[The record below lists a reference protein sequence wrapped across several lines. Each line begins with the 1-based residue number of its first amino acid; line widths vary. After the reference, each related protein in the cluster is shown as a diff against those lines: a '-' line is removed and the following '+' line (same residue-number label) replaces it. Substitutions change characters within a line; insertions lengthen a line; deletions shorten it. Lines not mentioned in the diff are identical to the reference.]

1 MYLFYL
7 DLFHCRQDQLTT
19 YYIDYDI
26 ESTVTRIMFVSNGQ
40 SEAHICLKIWKA
52 IKDDLYDAEDT
63 EQHLKYLLQGWKYNS
78 VAAPG
83 VHLGLAPIEFLGE
96 NIVQLGPLI
105 RKPTRDNVQPN
116 MKYALVMKRL
126 NEDWQ
131 LDKQLVAN
139 KIGTPKG
146 MKLLA
151 KKIARL
157 HKKFARIYRKLHISP
172 GIFGTYKALSTKL
185 ELNEKCFNRA
195 LDGLKEGGRNVEE
208 YREFMAVLKRGLTT
222 YADLFQQ
229 RFEQGYII
237 RCHGDL
243 KSTNLWVYP
252 SRFLGIKFRR
262 LLALDCVDFRDD
274 FSHIDTL
281 SDIAMLAVDI
291 EMHSLS
297 QVEENDDGAAKLAM
311 ARLFLATYLRAMCED
326 QHKVQ
331 PMLEYYMLEKSIVCA
346 FMSILYA
353 KDHTLGLQYLN
364 IARIHAD
371 LLQDLL
377 AWPKVIML

>member
-1 MYLFYL
+1 
-7 DLFHCRQDQLTT
+7 
-19 YYIDYDI
+19 
-26 ESTVTRIMFVSNGQ
+26 MFVSNEQ
-40 SEAHICLKIWKA
+40 SEAQICLKKWKA

-78 VAAPG
+78 FASPG

-116 MKYALVMKRL
+116 KKYALVMKRL
-126 NEDWQ
+126 DEDWQ
-131 LDKQLVAN
+131 LDKQLVTG
-139 KIGTPKG
+139 KLDTPQG
-146 MKLLA
+146 MKFLA

-157 HKKFARIYRKLHISP
+157 HKKFARIYRKLNSSP
-172 GIFGTYKALSTKL
+172 SIFGTYKALSTKL

-195 LDGLKEGGRNVEE
+195 LEGLKEGGLNVEE

-222 YADLFQQ
+222 YADFFQQ

-243 KSTNLWVYP
+243 KSTNLWICP
-252 SRFLGIKFRR
+252 SRFLGIKYRR

-274 FSHIDTL
+274 FSHIDAL
-281 SDIAMLAVDI
+281 SDVAMLAVDI
-291 EMHSLS
+291 EMHLLS
-297 QVEENDDGAAKLAM
+297 QVEAHDDRAAKLEM
-311 ARLFLATYLRAMCED
+311 AKLFLAMYLREMHED
-326 QHKVQ
+326 QHRVQ
-331 PMLEYYMLEKSIVCA
+331 PVLEYYMLEKSIVCA

-371 LLQDLL
+371 LLQNLL
-377 AWPKVIML
+377 AWPKAIML